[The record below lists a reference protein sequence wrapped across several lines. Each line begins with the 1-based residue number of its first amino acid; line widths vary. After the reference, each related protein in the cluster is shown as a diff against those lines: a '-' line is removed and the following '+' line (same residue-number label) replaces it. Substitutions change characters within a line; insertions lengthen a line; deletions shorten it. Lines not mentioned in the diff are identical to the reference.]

1 MIIYQMGKHSK
12 QIFWQYTYLS
22 KERLIKRLSAWV
34 LIKERFYLIQKY
46 PPFFK

>member
-1 MIIYQMGKHSK
+1 MIIYQIGKHSK

-22 KERLIKRLSAWV
+22 TV

-46 PPFFK
+46 PPFSK

>member
-1 MIIYQMGKHSK
+1 MIVYQMEKHSK

-46 PPFFK
+46 PPFSK